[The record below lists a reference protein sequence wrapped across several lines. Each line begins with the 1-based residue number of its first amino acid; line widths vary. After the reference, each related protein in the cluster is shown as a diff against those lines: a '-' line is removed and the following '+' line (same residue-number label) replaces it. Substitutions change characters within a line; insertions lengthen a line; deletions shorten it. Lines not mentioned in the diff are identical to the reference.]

1 MERSEEGNETREH
14 TAASSNSM
22 RPGSPS
28 ALQLNPTPLRPSG
41 ARRLHSFS
49 SRISLNG
56 SRNLERMPD
65 STVSLSPHPSLASS
79 LLPSFVSSLLSSS
92 HPLFRYPAFPSRI
105 KTSGF
110 ISFSCCCCCRVVL
123 PLSEREGLLPFFH
136 SPVLLFCLLL
146 DRCAKLGTS
155 RRVAFKEAP
164 HFYFPDFPRSLLM
177 AIR

>member
-65 STVSLSPHPSLASS
+65 PTVSLSPHLSCFIFAP
-79 LLPSFVSSLLSSS
+79 FVSSLLSSS
-92 HPLFRYPAFPSRI
+92 PPLFRHPAFPSRI

-110 ISFSCCCCCRVVL
+110 ISFSCCCYCCCRVVL
-123 PLSEREGLLPFFH
+123 PLSERRFASFLSFSRTF
-136 SPVLLFCLLL
+136 VL
-146 DRCAKLGTS
+146 S
-155 RRVAFKEAP
+155 SS
-164 HFYFPDFPRSLLM
+164 RSLCKTRSVSTRC
-177 AIR
+177 I